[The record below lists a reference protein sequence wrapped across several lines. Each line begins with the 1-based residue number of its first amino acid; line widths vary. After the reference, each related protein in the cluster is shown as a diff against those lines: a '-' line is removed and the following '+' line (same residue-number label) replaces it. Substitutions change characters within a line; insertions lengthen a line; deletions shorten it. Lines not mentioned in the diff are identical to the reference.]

1 LWKKVKLRF
10 TKSGRI
16 GVPFEVVVYET
27 SDLKMEKSQIEA
39 QMSGSE
45 IDISASDIS
54 EDLTDGIGNSDS
66 TEALEEPG
74 DVMAAVGPKQKNSE
88 ILNEATEM
96 EISRSDATEEV
107 TSVES
112 AVKEEVIKNGDS
124 DAQIPCFY
132 CDDLSFDVKDSES
145 YMAHLGEVH
154 SVKKNLDVLAELTI
168 KTQQRGNKI

>member
-1 LWKKVKLRF
+1 MSL

-16 GVPFEVVVYET
+16 GVPFEVVYET
-27 SDLKMEKSQIEA
+27 SDLKMERSQIEA

-54 EDLTDGIGNSDS
+54 EDLIDGIGNSDS

-74 DVMAAVGPKQKNSE
+74 DVMAAVDPKQKNSE

-96 EISRSDATEEV
+96 EISRSDAAEEV